1 MSPQISKAEVR
12 MGDLPFRGTSL
23 EVLQAQ
29 ISVAKTK
36 YKGKS

>member
-12 MGDLPFRGTSL
+12 MGGLPSRGTSSK
-23 EVLQAQ
+23 VLQAQ

-36 YKGKS
+36 YREKS